1 MSIGLVF
8 SVISAASKMAA
19 GEAAYQESLLT
30 SFRIKEVDKKLQD
43 VEAKNA
49 ALARQRETKM
59 LQDINIGALNA
70 TGRELSGLT
79 VDRILKRDE
88 DVLGDDVKAIARM
101 SLFRQLQA
109 DASAFAEIRSG
120 RNQRAASTVNAF
132 GTLVSGIENY
142 KKTKA
147 PKGGKD

>member
-1 MSIGLVF
+1 MSIGLIF
-8 SVISAASKMAA
+8 SAISAASQMAA
-19 GEAAYQESLLT
+19 GQAAYEESLLT
-30 SFRIKEVDKKLQD
+30 SFRTKEVDKKLQD

-49 ALARQRETKM
+49 AMVRQQEAAM
-59 LQDINIGALNA
+59 LESANIAALSA

-79 VDRILKRDE
+79 VDRILKRDKE
-88 DVLGDDVKAIARM
+88 VLGDDIKSIARM

-120 RNQRAASTVNAF
+120 RNQRAASTVGAL
-132 GTLVSGIENY
+132 GTLASGIQNY

>member
-8 SVISAASKMAA
+8 SVISAASQMAA

-30 SFRIKEVDKKLQD
+30 SFRTKEVDKKLQD

-49 ALARQRETKM
+49 AMVRQQEAAM
-59 LQDINIGALNA
+59 LESANIAALSA

-79 VDRILKRDE
+79 VDRILKRDKE
-88 DVLGDDVKAIARM
+88 VLGDDIKSIARM

-120 RNQRAASTVNAF
+120 RNKRAASTVNAL
-132 GTLVSGIENY
+132 GTLASGIEDY
-142 KKTKA
+142 KKTK
-147 PKGGKD
+147 P

>member
-1 MSIGLVF
+1 MPSIGLIF
-8 SVISAASKMAA
+8 SAISAASQLSA
-19 GEAAYQESLLT
+19 GQAAYEESLLT
-30 SFRIKEVDKKLQD
+30 SFRTKEVDKKLQD

-49 ALARQRETKM
+49 ALARQQETKM

-120 RNQRAASTVNAF
+120 RNRRAASTVKAL
-132 GTLVSGIENY
+132 GTLASGTEDYN
-142 KKTKA
+142 KTK
-147 PKGGKD
+147 P